1 MAHIG
6 CAKHYG
12 PNTRRSAGPDDTGG
26 AHMSDDQLDALI
38 EDLIE
43 EQNALDGVVG
53 SLRDDQWDLPTPSPG
68 WTVSHQIA
76 HLTYFDLAAAM
87 AVSEP
92 ERFLAT
98 RDELFAEAMARPD
111 ALDEITLADY
121 LLLSPA
127 ELLAAWRDGRA
138 QLATAASTLGTGD
151 RVEWFGPSMS
161 GRSFLTARLMEVWAH
176 GQDVID
182 AVVDSG
188 GTAGRQAS
196 ERLRHIAHLGF
207 VTRGWSYSVR
217 DAEAPEADVRV
228 ELLSPAGETWT
239 WGPESAEESVRG
251 PAEDFCLVVTQRR
264 HPGDTEL
271 EIEGDAATDWMI
283 VAQAFAGGATEGPKR
298 RS

>member
-1 MAHIG
+1 MA
-6 CAKHYG
+6 
-12 PNTRRSAGPDDTGG
+12 
-26 AHMSDDQLDALI
+26 DDQLDALI

-43 EQNALDGVVG
+43 EQNALDVVVA
-53 SLRDDQWDLPTPSPG
+53 SLSDEQWGLPTPSPG
-68 WTVSHQIA
+68 WSVTHQIA
-76 HLTYFDLAAAM
+76 HLTYFDFAAAM
-87 AVSEP
+87 AIAEP
-92 ERFLAT
+92 ERFVAT
-98 RDELFAEAMARPD
+98 RDELFTEAMARPD

-121 LLLSPA
+121 MPLTAP

-138 QLATAASTLGTGD
+138 QLATAASTLGDGD

-182 AVVDSG
+182 AIVDSG

-217 DAEAPEADVRV
+217 DAETPEADVRV

-239 WGPESAEESVRG
+239 WGPEAAADSVSG

-264 HPGDTEL
+264 HPEDTAL
-271 EIEGDAATDWMI
+271 AIEGEAAGDWML

-298 RS
+298 RG

>member
-1 MAHIG
+1 M
-6 CAKHYG
+6 
-12 PNTRRSAGPDDTGG
+12 PD
-26 AHMSDDQLDALI
+26 AQLEALI

-43 EQNALDGVVG
+43 EQNALDGVVAQ
-53 SLRDDQWDLPTPSPG
+53 LTDDQWALSTPSPG
-68 WTVSHQIA
+68 WTVAHQIA
-76 HLTYFDLAAAM
+76 HLTYFDLAAAS
-87 AVSEP
+87 AISRP
-92 ERFLAT
+92 EQFAAR
-98 RDELFAEAMARPD
+98 RDELFSAATERPD
-111 ALDEITLADY
+111 ALDELTLAEY
-121 LLLSPA
+121 LPLEPA
-127 ELLAAWRDGRA
+127 QLLAAWRDARA
-138 QLATAASTLGTGD
+138 QLAAAASGLGEGV

-217 DAEAPEADVRV
+217 GAEVPEAEVRV
-228 ELLSPAGETWT
+228 ELLAPGGETWT
-239 WGPESAEESVRG
+239 WGPDSASDTVTG

-264 HPGDTEL
+264 HLDDTDL
-271 EIEGDAATDWMI
+271 EVQGDAAAGWMA